1 MIYFSNQYYPCTMVH
16 KYFNLAKSQAD
27 KHVKEEGSFGQWNS
41 KNNQR
46 SNLCYFKILTI
57 HKLNPPS

>member
-1 MIYFSNQYYPCTMVH
+1 MVH

-27 KHVKEEGSFGQWNS
+27 RHVKEESSFGQWNS